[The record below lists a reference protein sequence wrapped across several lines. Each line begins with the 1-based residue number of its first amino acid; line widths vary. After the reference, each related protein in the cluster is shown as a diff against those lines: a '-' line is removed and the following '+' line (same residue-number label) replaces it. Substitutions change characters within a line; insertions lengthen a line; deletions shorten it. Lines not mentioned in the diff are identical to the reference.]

1 MEIKAVFA
9 QTGGEVSADFGY
21 YVSGDIEIKNQDKTV
36 IPSKERQEIAC
47 DSGYTGLGTVT
58 VLPVRTEQLQITE
71 NGTYTPPDGM
81 YFDRVTASVP
91 SIDSLIDGSFSGVL
105 TSGVESVK
113 NYGIS
118 NLPNLTCVILPSA
131 TVLNTTSVASN
142 TNLQRVDLGA
152 AVRIDANAF
161 SYSRALDT
169 LIIRTETVCA
179 LTSDITFRGTKIES
193 GTGYIYVPA
202 ALLEQYKAATNWVVF
217 AAQFRTLE
225 EVPV

>member
-21 YVSGDIEIKNQDKTV
+21 YVSGGIEIKNQDKTV
-36 IPSKERQEIAC
+36 IPSKERQEITC

-58 VLPVRTEQLQITE
+58 VLPAQTMDV
-71 NGTYTPPDGM
+71 
-81 YFDRVTASVP
+81 
-91 SIDSLIDGSFSGVL
+91 LIDGSFSGVL

-118 NLPNLTCVILPSA
+118 NLPNLTRVILPSA

-179 LTSDITFRGTKIES
+179 LTSDITFRGTKIEA

-202 ALLEQYKAATNWVVF
+202 ALLEQYRVATNWAVF
-217 AAQFRTLE
+217 AAQFRPLE
-225 EVPV
+225 EVPA